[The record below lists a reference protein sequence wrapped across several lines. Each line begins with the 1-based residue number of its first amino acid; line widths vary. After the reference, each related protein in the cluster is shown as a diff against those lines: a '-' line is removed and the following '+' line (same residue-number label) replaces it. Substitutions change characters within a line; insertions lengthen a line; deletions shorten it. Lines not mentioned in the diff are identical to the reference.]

1 MVKVA
6 GFYVAT
12 LVLTTAFMAGV
23 ARADEAAKC
32 KLQQIASIPVI
43 FRHNKPLVEVTI
55 NGQKALMLADTGAA
69 RSLLFAKPAQ
79 ALGLNPVATD
89 GEFMGVGGTRGAK
102 AVTVAK
108 FGFGGSTVNNLRLFA
123 LDGGLGDDVAGVFGD
138 DLLGQ
143 TDVEFD
149 IAGGAIRLFDEK
161 DCGRTN
167 LAYWSKEPMI
177 ADLDPS
183 GAEFQLDLA
192 LNGRTVHGTLDSG
205 ASTSIVTTEA
215 ASRVGAQPHTQPSG
229 TVGGVGTQAV
239 EVTTVVFDT
248 LKIGDEEIKKAKLL
262 VGDYF
267 RGNREAPIDSHIKR
281 STMDETEILL
291 GADFLRSHR
300 MFVSIRQK
308 RMYFTYAGGPVFQ
321 VVAPVETQATA
332 PSEAAKR

>member
-1 MVKVA
+1 MFRSA
-6 GFYVAT
+6 GFGVAT
-12 LVLTTAFMAGV
+12 LVLASALGV
-23 ARADEAAKC
+23 GAARADGAPKC
-32 KLQQIASIPVI
+32 NLQQIASIPVI

-55 NGQKALMLADTGAA
+55 NGQKALMLADTGST
-69 RSLLFAKPAQ
+69 RSVLFTKPAQ
-79 ALGLNPVATD
+79 ALGLNPVGAY
-89 GEFMGVGGTRGAK
+89 GEFRGVGGVRGAK

-108 FGFGGSTVNNLRLFA
+108 LGFGGSTVNNLRLFT
-123 LDGGLGDDVAGVFGD
+123 LDGGLGGDVVGVFGD

-167 LAYWSKEPMI
+167 LAYWAKEPMV

-183 GAEFQLDLA
+183 GAEFHLDLQ
-192 LNGRTVHGTLDSG
+192 LNGRTVHATMDSG
-205 ASTSIVTTEA
+205 ANTSVVTTEA
-215 ASRVGAQPHTQPSG
+215 ASRVGAQPRSQPSG
-229 TVGGVGTQAV
+229 KVGGVGARAV

-267 RGNREAPIDSHIKR
+267 RDDREAPIDSHIKR
-281 STMDETEILL
+281 SSMDETEILL

-300 MFVSIRQK
+300 VFVSIRQK

-321 VVAPVETQATA
+321 VVAPVDGPVSAE
-332 PSEAAKR
+332 PAK